1 MNVVAAFIVAFVLYL
16 LWQRLTSSKSSSTSS
31 SKKHTSSWISS
42 ALSAQ
47 ASASSTFKT
56 IGDRFR
62 TFEELQAGLRHA
74 GLESSNLIVGVDFTS
89 SNTWTGQRTFG
100 GRNLHALEPT
110 MLNPYQSV
118 ISIMGRTL
126 EVFDD
131 DKLIPAYGFG
141 DKTTADRSVFN
152 LNPNGAS
159 CQGFE
164 EVLKRYN
171 ETVPRITLAGPTSF
185 APIIREA
192 IRIVKEAKAYHI
204 LVIVA
209 DGQVTNTQE
218 TVNAIVEASN
228 YPLSI
233 LLVGVGDGPWDQ
245 MNEFDDNL
253 PQRRF
258 DNFQFVDFHT
268 TMVRNDGSEVVF
280 ATQAMMEIP
289 DQFKAIRD
297 LNLFQNCK

>member
-1 MNVVAAFIVAFVLYL
+1 
-16 LWQRLTSSKSSSTSS
+16 
-31 SKKHTSSWISS
+31 
-42 ALSAQ
+42 
-47 ASASSTFKT
+47 
-56 IGDRFR
+56 
-62 TFEELQAGLRHA
+62 
-74 GLESSNLIVGVDFTS
+74 
-89 SNTWTGQRTFG
+89 
-100 GRNLHALEPT
+100 

-126 EVFDD
+126 EAFDD

-152 LNPNGAS
+152 FNPNGAS

-164 EVLKRYN
+164 DVLRKYT
-171 ETVPRITLAGPTSF
+171 EIVPRIALAGPTSF

-192 IRIVKEAKAYHI
+192 IRIVKQTKSYHI

-218 TVNAIVEASN
+218 TVDAIVEASN

>member
-16 LWQRLTSSKSSSTSS
+16 LWQKFSSSSTRPAGSGRQ
-31 SKKHTSSWISS
+31 TSSWISN
-42 ALSAQ
+42 ALTAQ
-47 ASASSTFKT
+47 ASTTFKT
-56 IGDRFR
+56 IGDRFK

-74 GLESSNLIVGVDFTS
+74 GLESSNLIVGIDFTS

-100 GRNLHALEPT
+100 GRNLHAMEPT

-118 ISIMGRTL
+118 ISILGRTL
-126 EVFDD
+126 EAFDD
-131 DKLIPAYGFG
+131 DKLIPSYGFG
-141 DKTTADRSVFN
+141 DKATTDRSVFN
-152 LNPNGAS
+152 LNLNGAP

-164 EVLKRYN
+164 EVLRRYN
-171 ETVPRITLAGPTSF
+171 EAVSRITLAGPTSF

-192 IRIVKEAKAYHI
+192 IRIVKEAKSYHI

-209 DGQVTNTQE
+209 DGQVTNTQQ
-218 TVNAIVEASN
+218 TIDAIVEASN

-268 TMVRNDGSEVVF
+268 TMVRNDGNEVVF
-280 ATQAMMEIP
+280 ATQALMEVP